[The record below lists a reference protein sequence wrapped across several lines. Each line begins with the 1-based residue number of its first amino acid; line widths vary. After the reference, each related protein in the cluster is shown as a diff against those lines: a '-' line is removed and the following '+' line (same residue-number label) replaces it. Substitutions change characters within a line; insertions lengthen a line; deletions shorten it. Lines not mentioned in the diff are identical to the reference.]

1 MVSSGRCSSSTTPS
15 PSSPKSPLSGSEHEG
30 PLSQIAQSRV
40 DELSIAAISRE
51 PVSRSFH
58 GTALGIGGTLN
69 SICPTGAKSRS
80 ERAATRKGRAPSW
93 CCSTSNV
100 SRTRP
105 TPPAPQWRIGRRV
118 TPVSGSSDCLH
129 SARRSGRWR
138 CPSALGI
145 RRARDRVN
153 RAAFW
158 NPPLNSAG
166 ARYLGKT
173 RQWRLIRR
181 SRSEPARPM
190 QVVFTGRS
198 WSADR
203 WQQLKPTCQRS
214 RHQAQLETH
223 GGQIGSICAMR
234 VSCRSRDM
242 DISVQA

>member
-1 MVSSGRCSSSTTPS
+1 VTDLRVSLDFGGSGHCQA
-15 PSSPKSPLSGSEHEG
+15 LN
-30 PLSQIAQSRV
+30 
-40 DELSIAAISRE
+40 ELSIAATSQE
-51 PVSRSFH
+51 PIPTPPWHNPTAGGVSS
-58 GTALGIGGTLN
+58 
-69 SICPTGAKSRS
+69 SICPWGWDHVRS
-80 ERAATRKGRAPSW
+80 ERLHAITSCRAGAARRSASPGARSAT
-93 CCSTSNV
+93 
-100 SRTRP
+100 
-105 TPPAPQWRIGRRV
+105 PAPQWGTGQRA
-118 TPVSGSSDCLH
+118 TPVSDFSNCLH

-166 ARYLGKT
+166 ARYLGET

-181 SRSEPARPM
+181 SRSEPARLM

-198 WSADR
+198 WSADQ

-214 RHQAQLETH
+214 RHQAQLETR